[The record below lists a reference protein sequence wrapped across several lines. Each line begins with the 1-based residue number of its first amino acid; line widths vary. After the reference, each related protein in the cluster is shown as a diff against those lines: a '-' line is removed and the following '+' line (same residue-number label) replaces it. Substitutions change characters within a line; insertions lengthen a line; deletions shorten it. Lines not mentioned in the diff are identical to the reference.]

1 MKEKLLD
8 CLETKIIYRGDINNP
23 RGNKRKSK
31 INLSS
36 LIDLGD
42 GLYISEKSGYIYY
55 SRS

>member
-8 CLETKIIYRGDINNP
+8 YLETKIIYRGDINNP